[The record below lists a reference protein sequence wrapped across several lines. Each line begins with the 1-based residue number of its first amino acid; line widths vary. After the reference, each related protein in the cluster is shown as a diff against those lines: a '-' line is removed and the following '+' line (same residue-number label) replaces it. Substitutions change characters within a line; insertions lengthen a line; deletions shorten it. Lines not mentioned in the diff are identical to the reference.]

1 MGVFRP
7 VEALELLGGVQ
18 NTAVVRA
25 EDLAY
30 WMEGVSVMLLLLLL
44 TTALLLLLLEVFH
57 TQQIPFLS
65 PVIRRVPE
73 AL

>member
-1 MGVFRP
+1 
-7 VEALELLGGVQ
+7 
-18 NTAVVRA
+18 
-25 EDLAY
+25 
-30 WMEGVSVMLLLLLL
+30 MEGVSVMLLLLLL
-44 TTALLLLLLEVFH
+44 TTALLLLLLLLEVFH